1 MATARH
7 SFQLYGA
14 FPESSKESTVYCN
27 YFCLVCLESFLVPL
41 TCRALECQTIL
52 SQLQFAAATF
62 LATRQLQTCL
72 IHFGAWSL
80 DYLLHLATFPLVMKW
95 TLTILRG
102 NPPQYW
108 LLRKDSECKRTTQ
121 NIMILIFDKTSYIIL
136 HVSLKKKNIFSTP
149 RFGISVNYALT
160 QLQNTFV
167 EKWSK
172 IPNTKCNYTSLVEH
186 TKKEPRNYSTD
197 WRSILK
203 YSSARSCY
211 TLDLIFRTCLRAY
224 VLLRIRWIQPV
235 LDYMYIYMCVYTCR
249 PGVTLRGLLIVGP
262 TL

>member
-1 MATARH
+1 MQENYSKYYDIDLWQDIVYNSAR
-7 SFQLYGA
+7 
-14 FPESSKESTVYCN
+14 K
-27 YFCLVCLESFLVPL
+27 
-41 TCRALECQTIL
+41 
-52 SQLQFAAATF
+52 SQ
-62 LATRQLQTCL
+62 
-72 IHFGAWSL
+72 
-80 DYLLHLATFPLVMKW
+80 
-95 TLTILRG
+95 
-102 NPPQYW
+102 
-108 LLRKDSECKRTTQ
+108 E
-121 NIMILIFDKTSYIIL
+121 
-136 HVSLKKKNIFSTP
+136 KKHFSTP

-235 LDYMYIYMCVYTCR
+235 LDYMYIYICVCILA
-249 PGVTLRGLLIVGP
+249 GRGWRSEVYWL
-262 TL
+262 